1 MTSNEAPLEAVG
13 WEKGLKA
20 ATSLLPHGHR
30 ALPLHGGPSFLAI
43 EAAQGNSDKKTFQRH
58 PQCLELGNFEQNKK
72 PNSTGLEPKL

>member
-43 EAAQGNSDKKTFQRH
+43 EAAQGNSDKKLFKGT
-58 PQCLELGNFEQNKK
+58 PKCLELGNFEQNKK